1 MDPKSEERIVKRP
14 VRYMAMECYPGDD
27 NSRFAA
33 CVKDRR
39 VGPYVKCLPEML
51 SPDTPL
57 VYWGRAPGARLFSD
71 GKIGFDPQ
79 GVSLP
84 MSGRENEFCA

>member
-33 CVKDRR
+33 CVKA
-39 VGPYVKCLPEML
+39 G
-51 SPDTPL
+51 
-57 VYWGRAPGARLFSD
+57 GSD
-71 GKIGFDPQ
+71 
-79 GVSLP
+79 L
-84 MSGRENEFCA
+84 M